1 MTDKMDD
8 FEKQLPEQET
18 NPAPEPFHLN
28 EIDFDE
34 AYERCQR
41 LVSLNLAEVDVNM
54 FSAINNDL
62 VNDGCGLYRG
72 RLILPYEHLSR
83 HQNELVD

>member
-34 AYERCQR
+34 AYEH
-41 LVSLNLAEVDVNM
+41 LPDLSEEEKVKNKEEIANLKKQEQEERQKQKKRREKRKRRPFAV
-54 FSAINNDL
+54 
-62 VNDGCGLYRG
+62 C
-72 RLILPYEHLSR
+72 
-83 HQNELVD
+83 

>member
-1 MTDKMDD
+1 MCNAAAVTDDIKSLVGRLEM
-8 FEKQLPEQET
+8 LV
-18 NPAPEPFHLN
+18 N
-28 EIDFDE
+28 IDFHIIELD
-34 AYERCQR
+34 
-41 LVSLNLAEVDVNM
+41 LNLAEVDVNM
-54 FSAINNDL
+54 FTAINNDL

>member
-18 NPAPEPFHLN
+18 NPAPEPFHLK

-34 AYERCQR
+34 AYEHHT
-41 LVSLNLAEVDVNM
+41 
-54 FSAINNDL
+54 DL
-62 VNDGCGLYRG
+62 SEEEKVKNK
-72 RLILPYEHLSR
+72 
-83 HQNELVD
+83 